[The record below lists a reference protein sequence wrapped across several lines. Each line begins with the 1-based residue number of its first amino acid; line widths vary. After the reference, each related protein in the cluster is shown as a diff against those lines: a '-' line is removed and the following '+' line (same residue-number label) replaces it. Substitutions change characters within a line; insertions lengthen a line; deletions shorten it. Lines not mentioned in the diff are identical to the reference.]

1 MMTTREHEIVLTF
14 PQCSAGEGNR
24 LAVELQEL
32 LSRVAVARGVH
43 GYIRARIA
51 KDDNQQ
57 QDFGAT
63 LAIIFGTP
71 AAIAIA
77 KGIHDFI
84 AAKGHAVTIHTKEG
98 TVIATGDAA
107 KNIEIAETV
116 NALSKR

>member
-1 MMTTREHEIVLTF
+1 MTTHEHEIVLTF
-14 PQCSAGEGNR
+14 PRCSVGEGNR

-32 LSRVAVARGVH
+32 LNRVAVTRGLR
-43 GYIRARIA
+43 GSIRAKIA
-51 KDDNQQ
+51 KNDDQQ

-71 AAIAIA
+71 AAVAIA

-84 AAKGHAVTIHTKEG
+84 AAKGHAVAIQTKEG

-107 KNIEIAETV
+107 KNIDIAETV
-116 NALSKR
+116 NALSK